1 MAISSFRIMD
11 RYDAIE
17 YCKEEHVHSSIIISI
32 SSANGYKPRL
42 VKTDHNRVVAVLYL
56 FFDDEVIGN
65 NTFSNEQAERI
76 VRFVDAWKSKVERLV
91 VHCDAGV
98 SRSAAVCAAM
108 KRYLG
113 FDNQDIFTSQQYEPN
128 PLVYGNRSIIPRL
141 PKGGR
146 M

>member
-113 FDNQDIFTSQQYEPN
+113 FDNQDSQQYEPN
-128 PLVYGNRSIIPRL
+128 PLVYETLIQQFL
-141 PKGGR
+141 
-146 M
+146 

>member
-128 PLVYGNRSIIPRL
+128 PLVYETLIQQFL
-141 PKGGR
+141 
-146 M
+146 